1 MCSGG
6 QDLEI
11 ADVADLLQF
20 AAQASYVVTLAGI
33 PLRQMHQL
41 SIGMHVARSY
51 SLPVHACATRYIGRD
66 LAFAREIAHP
76 PCRSSQVAARLL
88 LEALGPPRTCFSHLF
103 KLVSTVRGL
112 MGWTYILG
120 ARDRPPDPLR

>member
-1 MCSGG
+1 MQQSTDMCSGG

-11 ADVADLLQF
+11 ADVADLLLF

-51 SLPVHACATRYIGRD
+51 SLPVHPRATRYVS
-66 LAFAREIAHP
+66 LHLYARLRTLPAAR
-76 PCRSSQVAARLL
+76 CRSMLACPGS
-88 LEALGPPRTCFSHLF
+88 
-103 KLVSTVRGL
+103 
-112 MGWTYILG
+112 LG
-120 ARDRPPDPLR
+120 ATKDLICASF